1 MCETNN
7 LELGT
12 EVAFEDMTEEEKVD
26 FLSHCS
32 DDYEEDEYEE
42 DYEEEEKYPLIEE
55 QMELLALAEE
65 TNRLSNLKNDYEV
78 SEETKDSKFFK
89 EGMQITETLI
99 AMVKE
104 MVHNGIDYTN
114 AVQIANNYFCAINEK
129 DAIVKINKVNKVG
142 GF

>member
-1 MCETNN
+1 MCETNK

-12 EVAFEDMTEEEKVD
+12 DVAFEDMTEEEKVD

-32 DDYEEDEYEE
+32 DDYEEEE
-42 DYEEEEKYPLIEE
+42 YEEEEKYPLIEE

-65 TNRLSNLKNDYEV
+65 TSRLSNLKNDYEV
-78 SEETKDSKFFK
+78 SEETVKDKFYK
-89 EGMQITETLI
+89 EGMIVAETIT

-129 DAIVKINKVNKVG
+129 DAIVKMNKANKVG
-142 GF
+142 ML

>member
-7 LELGT
+7 LELGV
-12 EVAFEDMTEEEKVD
+12 EAIFEDMSEEEKVD
-26 FLSHCS
+26 FLSRCS
-32 DDYEEDEYEE
+32 DEYEE
-42 DYEEEEKYPLIEE
+42 DEEEKYPLIEE

-78 SEETKDSKFFK
+78 SEETEKDKFYK
-89 EGMQITETLI
+89 DGMVVAKTIT

-104 MVHNGIDYTN
+104 MVNNGIEYTN
-114 AVQIANNYFCAINEK
+114 AVQIANNYFCAVNEK
-129 DAIVKINKVNKVG
+129 DAIVKMNKVNKVG

>member
-1 MCETNN
+1 MCEKNN

-12 EVAFEDMTEEEKVD
+12 DVAFEDMTEEEKVD

-32 DDYEEDEYEE
+32 DDYEEEY
-42 DYEEEEKYPLIEE
+42 EEEKYPLIEE

-65 TNRLSNLKNDYEV
+65 TSRLSNLKNDYEV
-78 SEETKDSKFFK
+78 AEETAKDKFYK
-89 EGMQITETLI
+89 DGMIVTETII

-104 MVHNGIDYTN
+104 MVKNGIDYTN
-114 AVQIANNYFCAINEK
+114 AIQIANNYFCSVGEK
-129 DAIVKINKVNKVG
+129 DAIVKMSKANKVG

>member
-12 EVAFEDMTEEEKVD
+12 DVAFEDMTEEEKVD

-32 DDYEEDEYEE
+32 DEYEE
-42 DYEEEEKYPLIEE
+42 EYEEEEEKYPLIEE

-78 SEETKDSKFFK
+78 SEETKKDKFFK
-89 EGMQITETLI
+89 EGMVVAKTIT

-104 MVHNGIDYTN
+104 MVNNGIDYTN
-114 AVQIANNYFCAINEK
+114 AVQIANNYFCAVNEK
-129 DAIVKINKVNKVG
+129 DAIVKMNKVNKVG

>member
-1 MCETNN
+1 MCETNS

-32 DDYEEDEYEE
+32 DDYEEEYEE
-42 DYEEEEKYPLIEE
+42 KKYPLIEE
-55 QMELLALAEE
+55 QMELLTLAEE
-65 TNRLSNLKNDYEV
+65 TSRLSNLKNDYEV
-78 SEETKDSKFFK
+78 SEETAKDKFFK
-89 EGMQITETLI
+89 EGMVVAETIT

-104 MVHNGIDYTN
+104 MVNNGIDYTN
-114 AVQIANNYFCAINEK
+114 AVQIANNYFCAVNEK
-129 DAIVKINKVNKVG
+129 DAIVKMNKVNKVG

>member
-7 LELGT
+7 LELGV
-12 EVAFEDMTEEEKVD
+12 EAIFEDMPEEEKVD
-26 FLSHCS
+26 FLSRCS
-32 DDYEEDEYEE
+32 DEYEE
-42 DYEEEEKYPLIEE
+42 EDEEEKYPLIEE

-78 SEETKDSKFFK
+78 SEETEKDKFYK
-89 EGMQITETLI
+89 DGMVVAKTIT

-104 MVHNGIDYTN
+104 MVNNGIDYTN
-114 AVQIANNYFCAINEK
+114 AVQIANNYFCAVNEK
-129 DAIVKINKVNKVG
+129 DAIVKMNKVNKVG

>member
-12 EVAFEDMTEEEKVD
+12 DVAFEDMTEEEKVD

-32 DDYEEDEYEE
+32 DDYEE
-42 DYEEEEKYPLIEE
+42 EEEKYPLIEE

-65 TNRLSNLKNDYEV
+65 TSRLSNLKNDYEV
-78 SEETKDSKFFK
+78 SEETAKDKFYK
-89 EGMQITETLI
+89 DGMIVAETIT

-104 MVHNGIDYTN
+104 MVKNGIDYTN
-114 AVQIANNYFCAINEK
+114 AIQIANNYFCAVNEK
-129 DAIVKINKVNKVG
+129 DAIVKMNKVNKVG

>member
-1 MCETNN
+1 MCETNK

-12 EVAFEDMTEEEKVD
+12 DVAFEDMTEEEKVD
-26 FLSHCS
+26 FLSRCS
-32 DDYEEDEYEE
+32 DEYEE
-42 DYEEEEKYPLIEE
+42 EDEEEKYPLIEE

-65 TNRLSNLKNDYEV
+65 TSRLSNLKNDYEV

-114 AVQIANNYFCAINEK
+114 AVQIANNYFYVINEK
-129 DAIVKINKVNKVG
+129 EVIVKMNKANR
-142 GF
+142 

>member
-1 MCETNN
+1 MCETNK

-12 EVAFEDMTEEEKVD
+12 DVAFEDMTEEEKVD

-32 DDYEEDEYEE
+32 DDYEE
-42 DYEEEEKYPLIEE
+42 EEEEKYPLIEE

-65 TNRLSNLKNDYEV
+65 TSRLSNLKNDYEV
-78 SEETKDSKFFK
+78 SEETAKDKFFK
-89 EGMQITETLI
+89 EGMVVAKTIT

-104 MVHNGIDYTN
+104 MVNNGIDYTN
-114 AVQIANNYFCAINEK
+114 AVQIANNYFCAVNEK
-129 DAIVKINKVNKVG
+129 DAIVKMNKVNKVG

>member
-1 MCETNN
+1 MCETNK

-12 EVAFEDMTEEEKVD
+12 DVTFEDMTEEEKVD
-26 FLSHCS
+26 FLSRCS
-32 DDYEEDEYEE
+32 DEYEE
-42 DYEEEEKYPLIEE
+42 EDEEEKYPLIEE

-65 TNRLSNLKNDYEV
+65 TSRLSNLKNDYEV

-114 AVQIANNYFCAINEK
+114 AVQIANNYFCVINEK
-129 DAIVKINKVNKVG
+129 EAIVKMNKANR
-142 GF
+142 

>member
-1 MCETNN
+1 MYETNN

-32 DDYEEDEYEE
+32 DDYEEE
-42 DYEEEEKYPLIEE
+42 YEEEEKYPLIEE

-65 TNRLSNLKNDYEV
+65 TSRLSNLKNDYEV
-78 SEETKDSKFFK
+78 SEETAKDKFFK
-89 EGMQITETLI
+89 EGMVVAETIT
-99 AMVKE
+99 AMVKK
-104 MVHNGIDYTN
+104 MVNNGIDYTN
-114 AVQIANNYFCAINEK
+114 AIQIANNYFCAVNEK
-129 DAIVKINKVNKVG
+129 DAIVKMNKVNKVG

>member
-1 MCETNN
+1 MSETNN

-12 EVAFEDMTEEEKVD
+12 DVTFEDMTEEEKVD

-32 DDYEEDEYEE
+32 DDYEEDEDNE
-42 DYEEEEKYPLIEE
+42 YPLIEE

-65 TNRLSNLKNDYEV
+65 TSRLSNLKNDYEV
-78 SEETKDSKFFK
+78 SEETSKDKFFK
-89 EGMQITETLI
+89 EGMIVAETIT

-114 AVQIANNYFCAINEK
+114 AVQIANNYFCSVGEK
-129 DAIVKINKVNKVG
+129 EAIVKMSKINKVG

>member
-1 MCETNN
+1 MCETNK

-12 EVAFEDMTEEEKVD
+12 DVAFEDMTEEEKVD

-32 DDYEEDEYEE
+32 DEYEE
-42 DYEEEEKYPLIEE
+42 EYEEKDKYPLIEE
-55 QMELLALAEE
+55 QMELLALADE
-65 TNRLSNLKNDYEV
+65 TSRLSNLKNDYEV

-114 AVQIANNYFCAINEK
+114 AVQIANNYFCVINEK
-129 DAIVKINKVNKVG
+129 EAIVKMNKANM
-142 GF
+142 

>member
-1 MCETNN
+1 MCEKNN

-26 FLSHCS
+26 FLSRCS
-32 DDYEEDEYEE
+32 DEYEE
-42 DYEEEEKYPLIEE
+42 EEEEKYPLIEE

-65 TNRLSNLKNDYEV
+65 TSRLSNLKNDYEV
-78 SEETKDSKFFK
+78 SEETAKDKFFK
-89 EGMQITETLI
+89 EGMVVAETIT

-104 MVHNGIDYTN
+104 MVKNGIDYTN
-114 AVQIANNYFCAINEK
+114 AIQIANNYFCAVNEK
-129 DAIVKINKVNKVG
+129 DAIVKMNKVNKVG

>member
-12 EVAFEDMTEEEKVD
+12 DVAFEDMTEEEKVD

-32 DDYEEDEYEE
+32 DDYEEE
-42 DYEEEEKYPLIEE
+42 YEEEEKYPLIEE

-65 TNRLSNLKNDYEV
+65 TSRLSNLKNDYEV
-78 SEETKDSKFFK
+78 SEETKKDKFFE
-89 EGMQITETLI
+89 EGMIVAETIT

-104 MVHNGIDYTN
+104 MVKNGIDYTN
-114 AVQIANNYFCAINEK
+114 AIQIVNNYFCAVNEK
-129 DAIVKINKVNKVG
+129 DAIVKMNKVNKVG